1 VRRTKQEV
9 IDDITHLVSADPL
22 TVSIGS
28 TEPKGV
34 FDAVNDRLSLGID
47 RALTKPE
54 YAEAIAEL
62 AGIPWDATCDSRD
75 TASGGGSTVTI
86 TGLERVLEATRTLI
100 SRRRREAPSL
110 GDLDDDATVGREIEA
125 ILDVLDEAL
134 PDFVD
139 GRDAVLALKAAGGG
153 WRQTEWPGFYLEHL
167 AREALKA
174 RLGGDTGPRF
184 GNTGFDYRLIRV
196 FDLKVHS
203 EGSGSMWL
211 NDAEAMETAILT
223 TGGLGFIVVAGS
235 PVPDEDGT
243 FRSWHD
249 ELKGTTSDYVREA
262 RARGARRRQRK
273 AAFLRTRIDVYF
285 IDGIERLH
293 HGLEHGWLRLSEQ
306 GRQADGGPR
315 QPKFQ
320 LLPSRVPSGVL
331 VASR

>member
-1 VRRTKQEV
+1 MRRTKQDV
-9 IDDITHLVSADPL
+9 IDDITRLVSADPL
-22 TVSIGS
+22 MVSIGS

-54 YAEAIAEL
+54 YAQAIAEL
-62 AGIPWDATCDSRD
+62 ADVPWDATCDSRH

-86 TGLERVLEATRTLI
+86 TGLERVFEATQTLI
-100 SRRRREAPSL
+100 SWRRHQAPSL
-110 GDLDDDATVGREIEA
+110 GEMAADATVSDEIEA
-125 ILDVLDEAL
+125 ILDVLDETL
-134 PDFVD
+134 PDFID
-139 GRDAVLALKAAGGG
+139 GREAVLALRAAGGG
-153 WRQTEWPGFYLEHL
+153 WKQTEWPGFYLEHL

-203 EGSGSMWL
+203 DGGGSMWL

-235 PVPDEDGT
+235 PIPDEDGT
-243 FRSWHD
+243 FRTWHD
-249 ELKGTTSDYVREA
+249 ELKGSASAYVREA
-262 RARGARRRQRK
+262 RARGAKRRQRK
-273 AAFLRTRIDVYF
+273 AAFVRTRIDVYF
-285 IDGIERLH
+285 IDGIELLH

-306 GRQADGGPR
+306 GRQASGGKR
-315 QPKFQ
+315 EPKFQ
-320 LLPSRVPSGVL
+320 LVPSRVPAGVL